1 MATMILSVEIGHW
14 IGGHNGQ
21 YPHLIE
27 FDMAHLDRPFQV
39 SEGWGHGLGG
49 SAYSLAQF
57 VKTPYFLK
65 LKTEAPWAF
74 AIIEQGLAQQNIE
87 TIASALSE
95 QYGDHPP
102 LVPAHLMEY
111 LLG

>member
-1 MATMILSVEIGHW
+1 MAKMILAVDIGHW
-14 IGGHNGQ
+14 TGGHNGQ

-27 FDMAHLDRPFQV
+27 FTMAHLNRPFHV

-49 SAYSLAQF
+49 TAYSLAQF
-57 VKTPYFLK
+57 IETPYYLK
-65 LKTEAPWAF
+65 LKTDAPWAF
-74 AIIEQGLAQQNIE
+74 AIIEQGLAQQNINA
-87 TIASALSE
+87 IATALSM
-95 QYGDHPP
+95 QYADHSP

>member
-1 MATMILSVEIGHW
+1 MAKMILAVDIGHW
-14 IGGHNGQ
+14 TGGHNGQ

-27 FDMAHLDRPFQV
+27 FTMAHLNRPFHV

-49 SAYSLAQF
+49 AAYSLAQF
-57 VKTPYFLK
+57 VETPYYLK
-65 LKTEAPWAF
+65 LKTGAPWAF
-74 AIIEQGLAQQNIE
+74 AIIEQNLAQQNIDA
-87 TIASALSE
+87 IAAALSMR
-95 QYGDHPP
+95 YADHPP

>member
-1 MATMILSVEIGHW
+1 MARMILSAEIGHW
-14 IGGHNGQ
+14 TGGHNGQ

-27 FDMAHLDRPFQV
+27 FTMAHLNRPFHV

-49 SAYSLAQF
+49 AAYSLAQF
-57 VKTPYFLK
+57 VETPYYLK

-74 AIIEQGLAQQNIE
+74 TIIEQGLVQQDIDA
-87 TIASALSE
+87 IAAALST
-95 QYGDHPP
+95 QYVDNPP

-111 LLG
+111 LLL

>member
-1 MATMILSVEIGHW
+1 MAKMILAVDIGHW
-14 IGGHNGQ
+14 TGGHNGQ

-27 FDMAHLDRPFQV
+27 FTMAHLNRPFHV

-49 SAYSLAQF
+49 TAYSLAQF
-57 VKTPYFLK
+57 VETPYYLK
-65 LKTEAPWAF
+65 LKTDAPWAF
-74 AIIEQGLAQQNIE
+74 AIIEQGLALQNIE
-87 TIASALSE
+87 AIATALSMR
-95 QYGDHPP
+95 YADHPP